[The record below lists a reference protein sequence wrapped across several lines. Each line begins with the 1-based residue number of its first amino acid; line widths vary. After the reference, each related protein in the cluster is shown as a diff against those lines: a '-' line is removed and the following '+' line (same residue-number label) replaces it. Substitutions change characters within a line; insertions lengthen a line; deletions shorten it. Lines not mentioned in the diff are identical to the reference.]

1 MLMCCSTSTAMAPHY
16 NPHMAT
22 RRAAP
27 AAAKQSIKATR
38 AQLDRILSSTT
49 FQQVDRLKRFLQFIV
64 SEYLEGRGD
73 ELKEYVVGVQVFGK
87 EPSFDP
93 RTDPIVR
100 VQARRLRARLDRYY
114 RDEGQ
119 QDELVIDLP
128 KGGYAPVARRREA
141 RASTKQ
147 SLGAA
152 FASRNT
158 IAVLPF
164 ADHS

>member
-49 FQQVDRLKRFLQFIV
+49 FQQVDRLKRFLHFIV

-87 EPSFDP
+87 ETSFDP

-100 VQARRLRARLDRYY
+100 VQARRLRARLERYY
-114 RDEGQ
+114 ATEGEHDEWIV
-119 QDELVIDLP
+119 ELP
-128 KGGYAPVARRREA
+128 KGGYTPLIRHREV
-141 RASTKQ
+141 RGPEPHR
-147 SLGAA
+147 SLGA
-152 FASRNT
+152 SLT
-158 IAVLPF
+158 
-164 ADHS
+164 S